1 MEIICKN
8 LDNKKIKYSAG
19 TRLSEIASDLS
30 IKLKYPIIGA
40 LVNNKAKE
48 LDYQIFNPKTVQFI
62 DVTHFVGYQ
71 MYLRSLSFILYK
83 AVKDLYPE
91 ANLKICHSISG
102 GKFCEVD
109 NTGGVVNGELSLKLT
124 KRMQEI
130 IEADIP
136 FKRSEIPTKEAI
148 EIYTKNNLPEKEL
161 LFSFRTLLYTSVYQL
176 DNAINYYY
184 GYLVPS
190 TAYINVFNLS
200 PFHNGLLLQGPNRY
214 NPQKTSGIN
223 AQSKLFSIFQ
233 EHKKWVSILGVSYV
247 GDINKAVIQQRVP
260 DLIKVS
266 EALHEKKLG
275 SIADQIDQRKNVKV
289 VLVSGP
295 SSSGKTTFSKRLS
308 VHLEILGYKPVLLSV
323 DNYFVEREDTP
334 KDENGHFDFECLDA
348 LDLTLFNNQLSQLLN
363 GEEVKVPTFDF
374 TQGKKVYLGN
384 TLKLKENSILVVEG
398 IHGLNPS
405 LTSKIDD
412 SLKYKIFVSAL
423 TQVSIDSQ
431 NPIPTTDNRLVR
443 RMVRDYRYR
452 GYSALETLRRWQSV
466 RKGEEKWIFP
476 FQENADIM
484 FNSALLAELG
494 ILKQYAE
501 PILREVPEIEPE
513 YAEAVRL
520 LKFLSYF
527 KTISEKDIPPT
538 SILREFFGGSSFIY

>member
-8 LDNKKIKYSAG
+8 LDNKILHYPEG
-19 TRLSEIASDLS
+19 TRLSEIAADLE
-30 IKLKYPIIGA
+30 INLKYPIIGA
-40 LVNNKAKE
+40 LVNNKARE
-48 LDYQIFNPKTVQFI
+48 LDYQIFNPKTLQFI

-91 ANLKICHSISG
+91 GTLKICHSISG
-102 GKFCEVD
+102 GKFCEVE
-109 NTGGVVNGELSLKLT
+109 NTGGVVNGELSLKLS

-130 IEADIP
+130 VEADIP
-136 FKRSEIPTKEAI
+136 FKRSEILTKDAI
-148 EIYTKNNLPEKEL
+148 EIYTNNNLPDKKL

-176 DNAINYYY
+176 DDAINYYY

-190 TAYINVFNLS
+190 TSYINIFNLA
-200 PFHNGLLLQGPNRY
+200 PFHNGLLLQGPSRY

-223 AQSKLFSIFQ
+223 AQSKLFQIFQ
-233 EHKKWVSILGVSYV
+233 EHKKWVDILGVSYV
-247 GDINKAVIQQRVP
+247 GDINNAIINHQIP
-260 DLIKVS
+260 NLIKIS

-275 SIADQIDQRKNVKV
+275 SIADQINDRKNVKV

-308 VHLEILGYKPVLLSV
+308 VHLEIFGHKPVLLSV
-323 DNYFVEREDTP
+323 DNYFVDREQTP
-334 KDENGHFDFECLDA
+334 KDENGNYDFECLEA
-348 LDLTLFNNQLSQLLN
+348 LDLKLFNEQLLQLLN

-374 TQGKKVYLGN
+374 NEGKKHYLGN
-384 TLKLKENSILVVEG
+384 TLKLKDNSILIIEG
-398 IHGLNPS
+398 IHCLNPK
-405 LTSKIDD
+405 LTEKIDD

-431 NPIPTTDNRLVR
+431 NPIPTTDNRLIR

-452 GYSALETLRRWQSV
+452 GYSALDTLRRWQSV
-466 RKGEEKWIFP
+466 RKGENRWIFP

-501 PILREVPEIEPE
+501 PILREVPESEPE

-527 KTISEKDIPPT
+527 KIISEKDIPPT
-538 SILREFFGGSSFIY
+538 SILREFFGGSSFRY